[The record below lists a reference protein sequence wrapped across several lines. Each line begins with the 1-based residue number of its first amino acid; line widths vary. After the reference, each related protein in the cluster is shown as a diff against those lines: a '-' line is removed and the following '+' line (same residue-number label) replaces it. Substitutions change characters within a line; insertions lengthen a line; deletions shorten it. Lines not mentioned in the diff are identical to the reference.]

1 MGTGLMSTVD
11 AQPAATL
18 PAGTCHVWWARP
30 GDADPSLAGILAAGE
45 RERLHGLTR
54 PGERQR
60 FLAAHALCRTVLAA
74 YLGAEPAAL
83 EFTALCGACG
93 GPHGKPRL
101 AGSPVALEFSV
112 ARGGDRVA
120 VAVAHDPVGV
130 DVEEFGRVSDTGLLS
145 DMALRPAEFA
155 VLDALPD
162 ERRPAAFLRYW
173 TRKEAVLKALGVG
186 RSVPPNRLH
195 VSGPDDRPQLI
206 ACDVDPAP
214 RAGVQL
220 FDLTPGGGSAA
231 CLAVLSDLPYH
242 VDVMAGTPLL
252 RR

>member
-1 MGTGLMSTVD
+1 MGTGLMSTID

-30 GDADPSLAGILAAGE
+30 GDADPAWAEILDAGE
-45 RERLHGLTR
+45 RGRLDGLTR

-60 FLAAHALCRTVLAA
+60 FLAAHVLCRTVLAA
-74 YLGAEPAAL
+74 YLGADPATLA
-83 EFTALCGACG
+83 FTDLCGACG
-93 GPHGKPRL
+93 GDHGKPRL
-101 AGSPVALEFSV
+101 DGGAVRLEFSI
-112 ARGGDRVA
+112 ARAGDRVA
-120 VAVAHDPVGV
+120 VAVAHDPIGV

-206 ACDVDPAP
+206 SCEIDPAP
-214 RAGVQL
+214 GAPVQL
-220 FDLTPGGGSAA
+220 FDLTPGGGASA
-231 CLAVLSDLPYH
+231 CLAVLSDTPYH